1 MYYTLSESNSLYEK
15 KTFIFY
21 QGNVKRKITISINN
35 FSIPYY
41 EEENKEN
48 KKIKKNK
55 QQN

>member
-41 EEENKEN
+41 EEENSEN
-48 KKIKKNK
+48 SKNSK
-55 QQN
+55 NSKN